1 MQAAH
6 HQIQPSISLVVCTRN
21 RATRLPACLASLNR
35 LKSAVAF
42 EIVIVDNG
50 STDHTP
56 DVLKEFASTSEATV
70 VLIHEPRTG
79 VSRAKNAG
87 IRAARG
93 AVIAFTDDD
102 CYPAEDYLS
111 AIVHCFQD
119 EKIAYLGGRVLLF
132 DPADLPI
139 TIQPLNH
146 PVSIS
151 AGSYLKP
158 GFIHGAN
165 FAFRREVFDQVG
177 GFDPLLGPGTPLIA
191 EDSDM
196 LQRVSLAGLSGLYT
210 PLAIVHHHH
219 RRQTKQDETN
229 ILKSYALG
237 RGAYFFKG
245 LSNSQSRR
253 AFAWPVLRRIGGHI
267 AYLRF
272 NEFFSELRGAFI
284 YWRTRKQS

>member
-1 MQAAH
+1 MQTTES
-6 HQIQPSISLVVCTRN
+6 QNPPKISLVVCTRN
-21 RATRLPACLASLNR
+21 RASTLPACLAALTR
-35 LKSAVAF
+35 LISDVAY

-50 STDHTP
+50 STDHTA
-56 DVLKEFASTSEATV
+56 DVLADFASATSATV
-70 VLIHEPRTG
+70 VLIHEPRAG

-93 AVIAFTDDD
+93 EVIAFTDDD
-102 CYPAEDYLS
+102 CYPAEDYLT
-111 AIVHCFQD
+111 AVMRCFQD
-119 EKIAYLGGRVLLF
+119 EKIAYLGGKVLLF

-139 TIQPLNH
+139 TIQTFNH
-146 PVSIS
+146 PVAIS

-165 FAFRREVFDQVG
+165 FAFRRSVFNQVG

-196 LQRVSLAGLSGLYT
+196 LQRVSLAGFAGLYT
-210 PLAIVHHHH
+210 PLAIIHHHH
-219 RRQTKQDETN
+219 RRQTKQDEIS

-245 LSNSQSRR
+245 LSSNQSRS
-253 AFAWPVLRRIGGHI
+253 AFVWPVLRRVGGHI

-272 NEFFSELRGAFI
+272 NEFFNELHGAFI
-284 YWRTRKQS
+284 YWRTRNLQ